1 VESKSKAQ
9 LSESVVVESDKE
21 AKPTSTEDASLLP
34 QTTSQQ
40 EAEKAVP
47 KSVSNGKSVK
57 IKLVQDDSSDKHVST
72 AKLTR
77 VNDEAAE
84 MHLTKDKPKIQEEI
98 AALVQKAPSL
108 KAKSDRRSSKK
119 VSSKSESSPA
129 PADLKNRVKPKHKA
143 VANKAKSYGTT
154 LYPGEQTLR
163 WTQEHSACR
172 YARCCYQS
180 GREILPKCRSFR
192 G

>member
-9 LSESVVVESDKE
+9 LSESVVMESDKE
-21 AKPTSTEDASLLP
+21 AKPTSTKDTSLLP

-47 KSVSNGKSVK
+47 KSADNGKSVK

-98 AALVQKAPSL
+98 AALVQKAPSS
-108 KAKSDRRSSKK
+108 KAKSD
-119 VSSKSESSPA
+119 
-129 PADLKNRVKPKHKA
+129 
-143 VANKAKSYGTT
+143 
-154 LYPGEQTLR
+154 
-163 WTQEHSACR
+163 
-172 YARCCYQS
+172 
-180 GREILPKCRSFR
+180 
-192 G
+192 